1 VQSCTGSVQG
11 QKTTSKFLRLVLDIP
26 SHRIPLLEDS
36 LEGAELLLCFE
47 CNQQDFINEAGFAYA
62 DCTRNPALVDIL
74 RRPGFEKDSGF
85 AFFASYLW
93 NNFTQAV
100 PSASFASGTKAPIFS
115 EFLLRRLQL
124 SDWQRVM
131 TEDGKVK
138 YKIAMEL
145 FTQFTWYVA
154 IKALQSGVA
163 DWRDKDFKRAK
174 KQRQELVEKKRELY
188 CSKI

>member
-1 VQSCTGSVQG
+1 
-11 QKTTSKFLRLVLDIP
+11 
-26 SHRIPLLEDS
+26 
-36 LEGAELLLCFE
+36 
-47 CNQQDFINEAGFAYA
+47 
-62 DCTRNPALVDIL
+62 
-74 RRPGFEKDSGF
+74 
-85 AFFASYLW
+85 
-93 NNFTQAV
+93 
-100 PSASFASGTKAPIFS
+100 
-115 EFLLRRLQL
+115 
-124 SDWQRVM
+124 M

-145 FTQFTWYVA
+145 FTQFTCHVA